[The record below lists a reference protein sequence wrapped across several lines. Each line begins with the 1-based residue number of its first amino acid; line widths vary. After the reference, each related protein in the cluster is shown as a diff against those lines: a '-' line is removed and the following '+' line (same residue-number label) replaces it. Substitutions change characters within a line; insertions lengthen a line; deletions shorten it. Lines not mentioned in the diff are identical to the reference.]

1 MTYISS
7 CQKVMNGK
15 TSNSIII
22 SLISDYLLEKA
33 SVLKDIYVGTGHFC
47 YSEKIHFHYLCTSV
61 ISNHREADQKIPN
74 HALFAISPE
83 SRVCVLFQMIPI
95 FTS

>member
-15 TSNSIII
+15 ISNSIMI

-33 SVLKDIYVGTGHFC
+33 SVLKYIYVGTGQFC
-47 YSEKIHFHYLCTSV
+47 YSEKIHSHYLCTSV
-61 ISNHREADQKIPN
+61 IFKPQRSWSKDT
-74 HALFAISPE
+74 E
-83 SRVCVLFQMIPI
+83 SCTVCY
-95 FTS
+95 